1 MNSFLTKKQLPKELF
16 FLFSLG
22 LSDYISIAFLGQ
34 TVAQTP
40 QATQAS

>member
-1 MNSFLTKKQLPKELF
+1 MNIALTKKQLPEELF
-16 FLFSLG
+16 FRWDK
-22 LSDYISIAFLGQ
+22 DYISIAFLGQ